1 MLTVSPADLKDQL
14 VGSSG
19 FLCRYSCTNCDQNDP
34 SKSYHLPEDGSYSC
48 ETGGVNGR
56 PSLVNGIIVGSSE
69 WDSVSVSGLKLV
81 LADPL
86 DYKPPYQEFH
96 VYDYPSNCA
105 SCASDVTYDSAVMC
119 Q

>member
-1 MLTVSPADLKDQL
+1 MITVSPANIKNQM

-19 FLCRYSCTNCDQNDP
+19 FLCRNSCTNCDQNDP
-34 SKSYHLPEDGSYSC
+34 TKTYHLPEDGLYIC

-56 PSLVNGIIVGSSE
+56 PSLVNGIIVGSSS
-69 WDSVSVSGLKLV
+69 WGDLGVSGLKLV

-96 VYDYPSNCA
+96 VYEYESDCNGCA
-105 SCASDVTYDSAVMC
+105 SFVTYDSAVMC